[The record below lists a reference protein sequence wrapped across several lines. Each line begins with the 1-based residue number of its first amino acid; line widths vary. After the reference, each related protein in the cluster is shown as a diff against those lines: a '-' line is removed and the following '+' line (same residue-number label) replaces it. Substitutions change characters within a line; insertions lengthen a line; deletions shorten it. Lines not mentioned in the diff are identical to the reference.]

1 MSNINDKL
9 FLRILQIGR
18 DNISGGLRFCDL
30 TEQLTKEGYA
40 INSCTNRTLREWF
53 YTSFFHEE
61 AHCDK
66 GNPNS
71 YNDVSKLDEHRCCH
85 FILKGDSCMKLLQ
98 YEESENSNKQIEL
111 LQAQL
116 NTLETQIQ
124 QNETNS
130 NDAKKESSKA
140 FWIAIGSMLLSGF
153 SVFTDLA
160 NYNSDTDGKIQ
171 ENTSKQISIQETILQ
186 QQIQSNQK
194 IYNLLDSLAGQ
205 TSNDRRET
213 NKQLENIYKS
223 LKTKPK

>member
-30 TEQLTKEGYA
+30 TDQLTKEGYT

-98 YEESENSNKQIEL
+98 YEESEISRKQVEL
-111 LQAQL
+111 LQGQLSLAQK
-116 NTLETQIQ
+116 
-124 QNETNS
+124 NS

-140 FWIAIGSMLLSGF
+140 FWIAILSILISSLSVIFDFVSINDKTQEHIKDELSLQTKQQKELLEQHN
-153 SVFTDLA
+153 T
-160 NYNSDTDGKIQ
+160 NS
-171 ENTSKQISIQETILQ
+171 L
-186 QQIQSNQK
+186 K
-194 IYNLLDSLAGQ
+194 IYYLLDSL
-205 TSNDRRET
+205 TK
-213 NKQLENIYKS
+213 KQNI
-223 LKTKPK
+223 LKIKQKN